1 MPNATNPD
9 RGSPGKE
16 SGNMIK
22 KMLIAEDDANIAV
35 LLRLYMEKEGFEVSL
50 ASDGGEA
57 MRLYRTIRP
66 HIILL
71 DVMMPV
77 MDGWQI
83 CSEIRRE
90 SDVPIIMLTARGETN
105 DRITGLEG
113 GADDYIVKP
122 FEMREVI
129 ARVHA
134 VMRRS
139 LPQTIE
145 DKKTVSYDKLL
156 VNMESYQLIINGKA
170 VEAPPKEI
178 ELLYFLASNPHKV
191 FTRDQL
197 LDQVWGFEYS
207 GDTRTVD
214 VHIKRLREKL
224 EGVSDKWML
233 KTVWGVGYK
242 FELLNS

>member
-1 MPNATNPD
+1 MT
-9 RGSPGKE
+9 
-16 SGNMIK
+16 K
-22 KMLIAEDDANIAV
+22 KMLIAEDDSNIAV
-35 LLRLYMEKEGFEVSL
+35 LLRLYMEKEGYEVTI

-57 MRLYRTIRP
+57 LRLYRTVRP

-77 MDGWQI
+77 ADGWQV
-83 CSEIRRE
+83 CNEIRKD
-90 SDVPIIMLTARGETN
+90 SDVPIIMLTARGETS
-105 DRITGLEG
+105 DKVSGLDS

-129 ARVHA
+129 ARVNA
-134 VMRRS
+134 VMRRTLS
-139 LPQTIE
+139 AESVNTHS
-145 DKKTVSYDKLL
+145 VSFDNLFINL
-156 VNMESYQLIINGKA
+156 DNYQLYLRGKL
-170 VEAPPKEI
+170 VDVPPKEI

-191 FTRDQL
+191 FTREQL
-197 LDQVWGFEYS
+197 LDHVWGFEYT

-224 EGVSDKWML
+224 DGVSNRWML

-242 FELLNS
+242 FELVNL

>member
-1 MPNATNPD
+1 MT
-9 RGSPGKE
+9 
-16 SGNMIK
+16 K
-22 KMLIAEDDANIAV
+22 KMLIAEDDSNIAV
-35 LLRLYMEKEGFEVSL
+35 LLRLYMEKEGFEV
-50 ASDGGEA
+50 AIVSDGGEA
-57 MRLYRTIRP
+57 LRMYRTLRP

-77 MDGWQI
+77 MDGWQV
-83 CSEIRRE
+83 CNEIRKE

-105 DRITGLEG
+105 DKVAGLDS

-129 ARVHA
+129 ARVNA
-134 VMRRS
+134 VMRRTMAVEPTDGKS
-139 LPQTIE
+139 
-145 DKKTVSYDKLL
+145 VSFDNLFINL
-156 VNMESYQLIINGKA
+156 DNYQLYLCGKL
-170 VEAPPKEI
+170 VDVPPKEI

-191 FTRDQL
+191 FTREQL
-197 LDQVWGFEYS
+197 LDHVWGFEYT

-224 EGVSDKWML
+224 DGVSNKWML

-242 FELLNS
+242 FELVNL

>member
-1 MPNATNPD
+1 MK
-9 RGSPGKE
+9 RKCY
-16 SGNMIK
+16 NMIK
-22 KMLIAEDDANIAV
+22 KMLIAEDDSNIAV
-35 LLRLYMEKEGFEVSL
+35 LLRLYMEKEGFEVTI
-50 ASDGGEA
+50 APDGGEA
-57 MRLYRTIRP
+57 MRLYRTVRP

-83 CSEIRRE
+83 CNEIRRE
-90 SDVPIIMLTARGETN
+90 SDVPIIMLTARGETDDKIN
-105 DRITGLEG
+105 GLES

-129 ARVHA
+129 ARVNA
-134 VMRRS
+134 VMRRT
-139 LPQTIE
+139 LPTETTEQKIVTYE
-145 DKKTVSYDKLL
+145 NLMVDLD
-156 VNMESYQLIINGKA
+156 SYQLMIRDRM

-191 FTRDQL
+191 FTREQL
-197 LDQVWGFEYS
+197 LSQVWGFEYS
-207 GDTRTVD
+207 GDSRTVD

-224 EGVSDKWML
+224 EGVSNKWIL

-242 FELLNS
+242 FELIDL

>member
-1 MPNATNPD
+1 MT
-9 RGSPGKE
+9 
-16 SGNMIK
+16 K
-22 KMLIAEDDANIAV
+22 KMLIAEDDSNIAV
-35 LLRLYMEKEGFEVSL
+35 LLRLYMEKEGFEV
-50 ASDGGEA
+50 AIVSDGGEA
-57 MRLYRTIRP
+57 LRMYRTLRP

-77 MDGWQI
+77 MDGWQV
-83 CSEIRRE
+83 CNEIRKE

-105 DRITGLEG
+105 DKVAGLDS

-129 ARVHA
+129 ARVNA
-134 VMRRS
+134 VMRRTMAVEPTDGKS
-139 LPQTIE
+139 
-145 DKKTVSYDKLL
+145 VSFDNLFINL
-156 VNMESYQLIINGKA
+156 DNYQLYLRGKL
-170 VEAPPKEI
+170 VDVPPKEI

-191 FTRDQL
+191 FTREQL
-197 LDQVWGFEYS
+197 LDHVWGFEYT

-224 EGVSDKWML
+224 DGASSKWML

-242 FELLNS
+242 FELVNL

>member
-1 MPNATNPD
+1 
-9 RGSPGKE
+9 
-16 SGNMIK
+16 
-22 KMLIAEDDANIAV
+22 MLIAEDDANIAI
-35 LLRLYMEKEGFEVSL
+35 LLRLYMEKEGFQVTL
-50 ASDGGEA
+50 VADGGEA
-57 MRLYRTIRP
+57 LRLYRTIRP

-77 MDGWQI
+77 MDGWQV

-90 SDVPIIMLTARGETN
+90 SDVPIIMLTARGETG
-105 DRITGLEG
+105 DRVNGLNS

-134 VMRRS
+134 VLRRS
-139 LPQTIE
+139 LPTEPEEKHIVTFDNIMINLDTYQMMI
-145 DKKTVSYDKLL
+145 KGKL
-156 VNMESYQLIINGKA
+156 VD
-170 VEAPPKEI
+170 APPKEI

-191 FTRDQL
+191 FTREQL
-197 LDQVWGFEYS
+197 LDQVWGFEYT

-224 EGVSDKWML
+224 DGASNKWML

-242 FELLNS
+242 FELVNL

>member
-1 MPNATNPD
+1 MT
-9 RGSPGKE
+9 
-16 SGNMIK
+16 K
-22 KMLIAEDDANIAV
+22 KMLIAEDDSNIAV
-35 LLRLYMEKEGFEVSL
+35 LLRLYMEKEGLEV
-50 ASDGGEA
+50 AIVSDGGEA
-57 MRLYRTIRP
+57 LRMYRTLRP

-77 MDGWQI
+77 MDGWQV
-83 CSEIRRE
+83 CNEIRKE

-105 DRITGLEG
+105 DKVAGLDS

-129 ARVHA
+129 ARVNA
-134 VMRRS
+134 VMRRTMAVEPTDGKS
-139 LPQTIE
+139 
-145 DKKTVSYDKLL
+145 VSFDNLFINL
-156 VNMESYQLIINGKA
+156 DNYQLYLCGKL
-170 VEAPPKEI
+170 VDVPPKEI

-191 FTRDQL
+191 FTREQL
-197 LDQVWGFEYS
+197 LDHVWGFEYT

-224 EGVSDKWML
+224 DGVSNKWML

-242 FELLNS
+242 FELVNL

>member
-1 MPNATNPD
+1 
-9 RGSPGKE
+9 
-16 SGNMIK
+16 MIK

-35 LLRLYMEKEGFEVSL
+35 LLRLYMEKEGFEVTI
-50 ASDGGEA
+50 APDGGEA
-57 MRLYRTIRP
+57 LRLYRTVRP

-77 MDGWQI
+77 MDGWQV

-90 SDVPIIMLTARGETN
+90 SDVPIIMLTARGETDDKIN
-105 DRITGLEG
+105 GLDN

-129 ARVHA
+129 ARVNA

-139 LPQTIE
+139 LPSE
-145 DKKTVSYDKLL
+145 TVEQKIVTYDNLMVDL
-156 VNMESYQLIINGKA
+156 DSYQLMLRGQL

-191 FTRDQL
+191 FTREQL
-197 LDQVWGFEYS
+197 LSQVWGFEYS
-207 GDTRTVD
+207 GDSRTVD

-224 EGVSDKWML
+224 EGVSTKWIL

-242 FELLNS
+242 FDLINS

>member
-1 MPNATNPD
+1 
-9 RGSPGKE
+9 
-16 SGNMIK
+16 MIK
-22 KMLIAEDDANIAV
+22 KMLIAEDDTNIAV
-35 LLRLYMEKEGFEVSL
+35 LLRLYMEKEGFEVTI
-50 ASDGGEA
+50 APDGGEA
-57 MRLYRTIRP
+57 LRLYRTVRP

-77 MDGWQI
+77 MDGWQV

-90 SDVPIIMLTARGETN
+90 SDVPIIMLTARGETDDKIN
-105 DRITGLEG
+105 GLDN

-129 ARVHA
+129 ARVNA

-139 LPQTIE
+139 LPSE
-145 DKKTVSYDKLL
+145 TVEQKIVTYDNLMVDL
-156 VNMESYQLIINGKA
+156 DSYQLMLRGQL

-191 FTRDQL
+191 FTREQL
-197 LDQVWGFEYS
+197 LSQVWGFEYS
-207 GDTRTVD
+207 GDSRTVD

-224 EGVSDKWML
+224 EGVSTKWIL

-242 FELLNS
+242 FDLINS

>member
-1 MPNATNPD
+1 
-9 RGSPGKE
+9 
-16 SGNMIK
+16 MIK

-35 LLRLYMEKEGFEVSL
+35 LLRLYMEKEGFEVTI
-50 ASDGGEA
+50 APDGGEA
-57 MRLYRTIRP
+57 LRLYRTVRP

-77 MDGWQI
+77 MDGWQV

-90 SDVPIIMLTARGETN
+90 SDVPIIMLTARGETSDKIN
-105 DRITGLEG
+105 GLDN

-129 ARVHA
+129 ARVNA

-139 LPQTIE
+139 LPVESAEQKIVT
-145 DKKTVSYDKLL
+145 YDNLMVDL
-156 VNMESYQLIINGKA
+156 DSYQLMIRGQL

-191 FTRDQL
+191 FTREQL
-197 LDQVWGFEYS
+197 LSQVWGFEYS
-207 GDTRTVD
+207 GDSRTVD

-224 EGVSDKWML
+224 EGVSTKWIL

-242 FELLNS
+242 FDLINL